1 MCYQNLY
8 SLILK
13 LIAAFL
19 LLGGSQMPAMQH
31 GVNAVNQEHSE
42 HFCALLLVFGVRG
55 GIYLARDVLARLP
68 L

>member
-1 MCYQNLY
+1 
-8 SLILK
+8 
-13 LIAAFL
+13 
-19 LLGGSQMPAMQH
+19 MPAMQH